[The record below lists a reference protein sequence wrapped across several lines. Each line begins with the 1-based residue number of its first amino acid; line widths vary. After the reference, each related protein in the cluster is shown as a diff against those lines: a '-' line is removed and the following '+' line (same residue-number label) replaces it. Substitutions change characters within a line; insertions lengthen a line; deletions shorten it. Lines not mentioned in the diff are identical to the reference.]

1 MKIVQRSPTT
11 LVVHDSATFTRVAG
25 ALLIAFALS
34 TRLLAWPPIPVPV
47 YITFVLLLIGAA
59 CLLMSA
65 DSTYAV
71 DTESRVFS
79 MSRRYLLRPH
89 TRHEVPLRDVVAI
102 EVESSTDSDGDGVYR
117 LVTRLQNGVT
127 LPWTSS
133 YSNVDLEQ
141 KREISHAAHQ
151 VMGVPAPA
159 FRPVEKPAPTSSRA
173 AIIVAAL
180 FCIAFGAI
188 AGYAIWQGQR
198 SAMPWAFVLLS
209 VLCLAGLAMAWRRT
223 TKQVR
228 RHP

>member
-1 MKIVQRSPTT
+1 MKIVHRSPTA
-11 LVVHDSATFTRVAG
+11 LVVHDSATFARVAG

-34 TRLLAWPPIPVPV
+34 TRLLEWPPIAVPV
-47 YITFVLLLIGAA
+47 QVTLVLLLIGTA
-59 CLLMSA
+59 CLLLSA

-71 DTESRVFS
+71 DASARTFS
-79 MSRRYLLRPH
+79 MSRRYLLRAH
-89 TRHEVPLRDVVAI
+89 ERHEVPLRDVVAI
-102 EVESSTDSDGDGVYR
+102 EVESSTDSDGDGIYR

-151 VMGVPAPA
+151 VMGLAAPA

-173 AIIVAAL
+173 ALLAAAL

-188 AGYAIWQGQR
+188 AGYAIWKDHR
-198 SAMPWAFVLLS
+198 STMPWAFVVLS
-209 VLCLAGLAMAWRRT
+209 LICLAGLGVAWRRG
-223 TKQVR
+223 TK
-228 RHP
+228 